1 MSLKTISAII
11 SEDMHLRKK
20 NLNLTLQRCFRM
32 VCLLTVFMIYGLFL
46 VFKLEHLLSET
57 LIRFSIIKIDFF
69 IGKIE
74 QKRQLV

>member
-11 SEDMHLRKK
+11 SEDMHLREK

-69 IGKIE
+69 IGNFIGKIE
-74 QKRQLV
+74 